1 MSSLPPLLM
10 IAEGRKPRLRKAP
23 VERSKEIALHMAVAK
38 LLRQHARSDWQW
50 THIDNG
56 EVRDPRTAAKLKQM
70 GLRPGWPDFVLV
82 PPTGRLHCLDA
93 TLDLRWRGPNELP
106 CDASYRK
113 GEELGYFHAGSTI
126 LVFADERFRL
136 APRLAEGVVVR
147 MGEPLLHAPPGDLTW
162 RPSLQPD

>member
-82 PPTGRLHCLDA
+82 PPTGRLHCLELKRLGETLTPEQESLKLWAARHGLPFVVAYSIDEALVALA
-93 TLDLRWRGPNELP
+93 TWGALRPEIERGR
-106 CDASYRK
+106 A
-113 GEELGYFHAGSTI
+113 
-126 LVFADERFRL
+126 
-136 APRLAEGVVVR
+136 
-147 MGEPLLHAPPGDLTW
+147 
-162 RPSLQPD
+162 